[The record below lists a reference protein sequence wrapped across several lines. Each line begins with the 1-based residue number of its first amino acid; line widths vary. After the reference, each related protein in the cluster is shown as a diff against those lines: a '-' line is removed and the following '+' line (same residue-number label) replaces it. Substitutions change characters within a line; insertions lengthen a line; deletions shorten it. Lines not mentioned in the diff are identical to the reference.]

1 MKAHI
6 SHEWWCY
13 FILKCHHIWNFF
25 LCAVVRLYTFQVFL
39 FFLMIWCDGKHF
51 RKTRTLRTQNKWY
64 LGEKLHYF
72 PYASFHALQPRN
84 RNWCIFHG
92 IYFGL
97 VSKLLSKH
105 YNVSVWYSRSIYVCE
120 ILISAIQDRS
130 MVSLFSNWNRKENE
144 KLIWMSYVSSQFQ
157 GILKVSH

>member
-1 MKAHI
+1 MAEI
-6 SHEWWCY
+6 YSRFINEGSY
-13 FILKCHHIWNFF
+13 FTWMMML
-25 LCAVVRLYTFQVFL
+25 LYFEMPSYLEFL
-39 FFLMIWCDGKHF
+39 FMCCCQIIHVPKYSCFTLMIWCDGKHF
-51 RKTRTLRTQNKWY
+51 RKTRSLRTQNKWY

-105 YNVSVWYSRSIYVCE
+105 YNVSVWYSRSI
-120 ILISAIQDRS
+120 DWS
-130 MVSLFSNWNRKENE
+130 MVSLFFNWNRKENE

-157 GILKVSH
+157 SILKVPH